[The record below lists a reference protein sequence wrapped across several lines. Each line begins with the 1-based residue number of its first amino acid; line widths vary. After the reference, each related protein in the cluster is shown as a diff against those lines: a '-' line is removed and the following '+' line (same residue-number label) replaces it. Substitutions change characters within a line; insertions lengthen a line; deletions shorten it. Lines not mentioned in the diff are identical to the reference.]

1 MQFFTKERFYQI
13 IVAFVLF
20 LALYLIVLKVLQLQD
35 QILLLETQNELLDS
49 AIHTIVIEQK
59 DVENQIK
66 KTKLYQNKLC
76 DEVPSRLIIYTII
89 TLLF

>member
-20 LALYLIVLKVLQLQD
+20 LALYLIVLQLQD
-35 QILLLETQNELLDS
+35 HILLLETQNELLDL

-66 KTKLYQNKLC
+66 KTELYQNKLC
-76 DEVPSRLIIYTII
+76 DEVPSRLIIYTRI